1 MKWQSKNNALYFWS
15 RTSWIMY
22 SQAGLTTSPAIWSSG
37 KIRNIWKA
45 WSCDRCPWSW
55 CCPCDVE
62 PEWQDLLAEIND
74 HEPND
79 HFLAGVFSR
88 SLWTD
93 PSFCGWKWTRWPN
106 TDEWLFYDPWY
117 RANDD
122 LSWRQARA
130 IQVVGSIWCQC
141 GLRPVDQLHWKRT
154 REDMVEDAE
163 KKDREARFVSIWAW
177 LLKTHICLKCEFFY
191 FKIGIF
197 PNLTHKQSERKQCC
211 QKCKRNRKY
220 HIQVP
225 DLCGV
230 IIVLFPFSDRKNQ
243 VKRPWF
249 SLCLPDYTSYF
260 ILFPIIRQ

>member
-1 MKWQSKNNALYFWS
+1 MLQIKWWKSDANEKQLHDFKIMFAYHSGKIENEQISYHDTRDIFDSGQAIWKRFMKWQSKNNALYFWS

-74 HEPND
+74 HELND

-130 IQVVGSIWCQC
+130 LQVVGSIWCQW

-163 KKDREARFVSIWAW
+163 KRTKKLA
-177 LLKTHICLKCEFFY
+177 
-191 FKIGIF
+191 
-197 PNLTHKQSERKQCC
+197 
-211 QKCKRNRKY
+211 
-220 HIQVP
+220 
-225 DLCGV
+225 
-230 IIVLFPFSDRKNQ
+230 
-243 VKRPWF
+243 
-249 SLCLPDYTSYF
+249 SY
-260 ILFPIIRQ
+260 RSGRDS